1 MQEQDME
8 AGSSDG
14 AVRKEGQRLM
24 NFYDKKVR
32 RIISIIIMVVIVAM
46 LATMV
51 IPYLM

>member
-1 MQEQDME
+1 M
-8 AGSSDG
+8 SPDG
-14 AVRKEGQRLM
+14 GKRKKGQRFM

>member
-1 MQEQDME
+1 MSRQE
-8 AGSSDG
+8 
-14 AVRKEGQRLM
+14 KEGQSFM

-46 LATMV
+46 IATMV